1 MYGHYKWEFDS
12 YVYEESRTAALDQ
25 YGSPVRI
32 HSDCSKRRVAQKE
45 ELLMI
50 IHVSACL
57 NNLEES
63 EKPVITGNWTWGRWQ
78 CSDY

>member
-1 MYGHYKWEFDS
+1 MYMKRVGLPHLIS
-12 YVYEESRTAALDQ
+12 TAVLYASIQ
-25 YGSPVRI
+25 I
-32 HSDCSKRRVAQKE
+32 AQKE

-63 EKPVITGNWTWGRWQ
+63 EKQVITGNWTWGRWQ